1 MENQA
6 GILNSPSLNPPLGL
20 SLIRPIGTGG
30 FLNPDI
36 IVESFGI
43 EEGMRVADFGSGS
56 GYFTILMAKKTGE
69 SGLVTAVD
77 ILENSLDIVRS
88 KTKSEGLRNIQTIRS
103 NLEVYGSSGIQSDSQ
118 DFVLL
123 ANVLFQSDEKD
134 GIIKE
139 AHRILKEKG
148 TLVIIDWKK
157 GTGGFGP
164 PDNLRLDSSAMQ
176 SLVASNSFDF
186 VGFLDVGAFHYGLKF
201 IKGFSSVG

>member
-6 GILNSPSLNPPLGL
+6 GTLNSHTLSPPLGL
-20 SLIRPIGTGG
+20 SLIHPVGTGG
-30 FLNPDI
+30 FLNPDL
-36 IVESFGI
+36 IVENFGI
-43 EEGMRVADFGSGS
+43 EEGMKVTDFGSGS

-69 SGLVTAVD
+69 AGLVTAVD
-77 ILENSLDIVRS
+77 ILESALDIVRS

-123 ANVLFQSDEKD
+123 ANVLFQSDQKD
-134 GIIKE
+134 DIIKE
-139 AHRILKEKG
+139 AHRALKEKG

-164 PDNLRLDSSAMQ
+164 PDNFRLDSLAMQ
-176 SLVASNSFDF
+176 SLAANNSFEF
-186 VGFLDVGAFHYGLKF
+186 IGFLDVGAFHYGLKF